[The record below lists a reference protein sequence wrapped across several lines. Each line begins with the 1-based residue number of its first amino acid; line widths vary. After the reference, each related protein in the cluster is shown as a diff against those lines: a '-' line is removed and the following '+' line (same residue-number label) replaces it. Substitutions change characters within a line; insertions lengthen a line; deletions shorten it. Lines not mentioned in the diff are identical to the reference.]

1 MNKAAIC
8 TLNDMISDLRQQ
20 KCLLLLAIEE
30 TEKITDTATADNNY
44 EQDNLL
50 ACEYADR
57 ADVMCSLL
65 CAITNKANSVIDSIQ
80 RIIQREQSEATPTT
94 TA

>member
-30 TEKITDTATADNNY
+30 TEKVTDTATADNNY
-44 EQDNLL
+44 EQDTLL

-57 ADVMCSLL
+57 ADVMYSLRSINGKI
-65 CAITNKANSVIDSIQ
+65 ATMQSVH
-80 RIIQREQSEATPTT
+80 
-94 TA
+94 

>member
-30 TEKITDTATADNNY
+30 TEKVTDTVTADNNY
-44 EQDNLL
+44 EQDTLL
-50 ACEYADR
+50 ACECADR
-57 ADVMCSLL
+57 ADVMYSLL

-80 RIIQREQSEATPTT
+80 RIIQREQSDAAPTT

>member
-30 TEKITDTATADNNY
+30 TEKVTDTATADNNY
-44 EQDNLL
+44 EQDTLL

-57 ADVMCSLL
+57 ADVMYSLL

-80 RIIQREQSEATPTT
+80 RIM
-94 TA
+94 

>member
-44 EQDNLL
+44 EQDTLL

-57 ADVMCSLL
+57 ADVMWSLL

-80 RIIQREQSEATPTT
+80 RIVQREQSEATSTT

>member
-30 TEKITDTATADNNY
+30 TEKVTDSVTADNNY
-44 EQDNLL
+44 
-50 ACEYADR
+50 
-57 ADVMCSLL
+57 
-65 CAITNKANSVIDSIQ
+65 
-80 RIIQREQSEATPTT
+80 
-94 TA
+94 

>member
-30 TEKITDTATADNNY
+30 TEKVTDTATADNNY
-44 EQDNLL
+44 EQNTLL

-57 ADVMCSLL
+57 ADVMYSLL
-65 CAITNKANSVIDSIQ
+65 CAITNRANLVIDSIQ
-80 RIIQREQSEATPTT
+80 RIMQREQSETTPTT
-94 TA
+94 SA